1 VRTESRGTSQAELAE
16 RLRARR
22 GEIEETLLTRT
33 YAIADPAEAADPE
46 YVQGLRAA
54 VSAALDYGLAAV
66 EHGEERAP
74 SVPVLLLAQAR
85 LAARNG
91 VPLDTV
97 LRRYFAG
104 YTLLGDF
111 IVQEAGAANLKE
123 SWLKS
128 LLRDQAAMFDRFLA
142 AIGEEHGREG
152 EFRIA
157 STERRRVERVERL
170 LAGDLLDVSEFSYD
184 FDGWSLGA
192 IASGPNSAGAFREL
206 AKAQDCR
213 LLQIRRE
220 DELAWAWLGSRRPL
234 DPAEL
239 VHVVSSLNS
248 RPVAVAFGEPAEG
261 LSGWRLTHRQA
272 RAAYSVVLRGPASV
286 ARYADV
292 ALLASILQD
301 DLLCASLREIY
312 LAPLEAE
319 RDQGVAL
326 LEALSA
332 YFAASRN
339 VSAAAAALGASRN
352 TIAGRLGA
360 VEQKLGHSLADCAT
374 DLEVALCLQE
384 LDRPSPRPI

>member
-1 VRTESRGTSQAELAE
+1 
-16 RLRARR
+16 LRERR

-33 YAIADPAEAADPE
+33 YAIADPAEVADSE
-46 YVQGLRAA
+46 YVEGLRAA
-54 VSAALDYGLAAV
+54 VSAALDYGLEAV
-66 EHGEERAP
+66 VHGEERVP

-85 LAARNG
+85 LAARNNI
-91 VPLDTV
+91 PLDTV

-111 IVQEAGAANLKE
+111 LMQEAENEGLVGGQALKH
-123 SWLKS
+123 LFRTLAS
-128 LLRDQAAMFDRFLA
+128 LFDRLIA
-142 AIGEEHGREG
+142 GITEEYAREG
-152 EFRIA
+152 EFRIV
-157 STERRRVERVERL
+157 STERRRVERIERL
-170 LAGDLLDVSEFSYD
+170 LAGELLDVSDFGYD
-184 FDGWSLGA
+184 FNGCSLGA
-192 IASGPNSAGAFREL
+192 IASGPSSAGAFREL

-220 DELAWAWLGSRRPL
+220 DDLAWAWLGSRRPL

-239 VHVVSSLNS
+239 VHIVSSLES
-248 RPVAVAFGEPAEG
+248 PPVAVAFGEPAKG

-272 RAAYSVVLRGPASV
+272 RAAYSVVLRGPASAV
-286 ARYADV
+286 HYADV

-312 LAPLEAE
+312 LAPLEEE
-319 RDQGVAL
+319 RDQGTAL
-326 LEALSA
+326 LEALNA

-352 TIAGRLGA
+352 TIAGRLGT

-374 DLEVALCLQE
+374 GLEIALSLRE